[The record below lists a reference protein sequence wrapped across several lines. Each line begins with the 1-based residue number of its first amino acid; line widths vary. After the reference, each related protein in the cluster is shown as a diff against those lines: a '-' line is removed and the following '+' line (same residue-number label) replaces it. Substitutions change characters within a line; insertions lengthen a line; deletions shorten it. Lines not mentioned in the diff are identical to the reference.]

1 MPDIE
6 NTMLLGGLRGDKC
19 LHTPHVALVIRPL
32 ILKRIS
38 SFSDRRLL
46 HRYNIM
52 IKLASRRFS
61 IGLWSC
67 GLFVGTKPV
76 GIYH

>member
-1 MPDIE
+1 MVSGRIKR
-6 NTMLLGGLRGDKC
+6 RGKC

-32 ILKRIS
+32 ILKRVS

-52 IKLASRRFS
+52 IKLASRRFHW
-61 IGLWSC
+61 IM
-67 GLFVGTKPV
+67 VVDYP
-76 GIYH
+76 